1 MNMSKSEKIMKQ
13 LSDEEL
19 EILNLCFS
27 SDNVLEAM
35 RIYGH
40 IPCHGKEVFHYALKN
55 ENDSRYVETIISNKY
70 DEIIKKLQP
79 YTESYITSNI
89 FSGEDCKG
97 TAHWEICKLLCEY
110 VTGREYGV
118 SQGSLELFIHKITTP
133 ITDHLNITID
143 LPYHNNHVLNKQ
155 INVKR
160 YARELSICLID
171 VIDSQNSEELEFHAT
186 LSEG

>member
-1 MNMSKSEKIMKQ
+1 MVSKSEKIMKK

-27 SDNVLEAM
+27 SDNVMEAM

-40 IPCHGKEVFHYALKN
+40 IPGHGKDVFHTALKN
-55 ENDSRYVETIISNKY
+55 ENDSRYIESVVDDKHS
-70 DEIIKKLQP
+70 EIIKILQP

-89 FSGEDCKG
+89 FSGEICKG
-97 TAHWEICKLLCEY
+97 DAHWKICELLCEY

-118 SQGSLELFIHKITTP
+118 SQGSLNLFIHKITTP
-133 ITDHLNITID
+133 ITDHLNVTIN
-143 LPYHNNHVLNKQ
+143 LPYHNSFVLNKQ
-155 INVKR
+155 INIKQ

-171 VIDSQNSEELEFHAT
+171 VVDSQNREELEFNAK